1 MDLAYLR
8 AHPHQVPMFIEH
20 QRIRCTPVPGG
31 SVGVAQRLTFDDG
44 GDVFAKFVEDGPA
57 GLLRSEAEGLRWLA
71 DADGPPVPEVV
82 AVADEVLVLDW
93 VPTGEPTAAAAEE
106 FGAALARLHRAG
118 ADGFG
123 APWQGFIG
131 RLAQDNGPGTDW
143 PSWFAERRLSPYLKA
158 SRDSG
163 ALSTEDA
170 AAVDRVL
177 ARVGGLAG
185 PAEPPARI
193 HGDLWPGN
201 VHWAADGRAWLIDP
215 AAHGGHRETDL
226 AQLGLFGGAP
236 HLERIL
242 AAYDEAHP
250 LADGWRER
258 APLHRL
264 HLLLVH
270 TALFGGTFRD
280 EVMSAVAALV

>member
-31 SVGVAQRLTFDDG
+31 SVGVAQRLTLDDG
-44 GDVFAKFVEDGPA
+44 GDVFAKFVEDGPK
-57 GLLRSEAEGLRWLA
+57 GLLHAEAEGLRWLA
-71 DADGPPVPEVV
+71 AADGPPVPELI

-93 VPTGEPTAAAAEE
+93 VPTGEPSAKAAEE
-106 FGAALARLHRAG
+106 FGAALARLHQAG
-118 ADGFG
+118 AEGFG

-131 RLAQDNGPGTDW
+131 RLPQDNGPGDDW
-143 PSWFAERRLSPYLKA
+143 PSWFAARRIEPYLKT

-163 ALSTEDA
+163 ALSTQDA
-170 AAVDRVL
+170 AL
-177 ARVGGLAG
+177 VGAIAGRIADLAG

-226 AQLGLFGGAP
+226 AQLGLWGGAP
-236 HLERIL
+236 HLDRIL

-270 TALFGGTFRD
+270 TALFGASFRD
-280 EVMSAVAALV
+280 EVVSAAARLR